1 MITLKNISKRFNNYF
16 AVNNINLTIKEN
28 EIFGIL
34 GTNGAGKTTLF
45 RMILNIFKPTK
56 GEIILNGLNYKKIK
70 KILIGYLPEERGLHG
85 QLTVKNEIMFLG
97 KLKGMSSDHCKNEME
112 YWLEKFRILEHRDKK
127 IDSLSKGN
135 QQKVQLITS
144 IIHSPKILILDE
156 PFSGLD
162 PVNVKLLK
170 DAVIELKKKGTT
182 IIFSSHRMEH
192 VEELCD
198 RICILKKGNMITVG
212 NIEDIKKQ
220 YQKKEIYIE
229 GDLKNL
235 NFERIEGIE
244 SVSKHGK
251 GKIIKI
257 TNESVSRDVY
267 KESKKSE
274 YIEKL
279 ILKDITLNEIFIKI
293 MEDNNETF

>member
-1 MITLKNISKRFNNYF
+1 
-16 AVNNINLTIKEN
+16 
-28 EIFGIL
+28 
-34 GTNGAGKTTLF
+34 
-45 RMILNIFKPTK
+45 
-56 GEIILNGLNYKKIK
+56 
-70 KILIGYLPEERGLHG
+70 
-85 QLTVKNEIMFLG
+85 
-97 KLKGMSSDHCKNEME
+97 MS
-112 YWLEKFRILEHRDKK
+112 
-127 IDSLSKGN
+127 
-135 QQKVQLITS
+135 
-144 IIHSPKILILDE
+144 
-156 PFSGLD
+156 
-162 PVNVKLLK
+162 
-170 DAVIELKKKGTT
+170 
-182 IIFSSHRMEH
+182 
-192 VEELCD
+192 
-198 RICILKKGNMITVG
+198 
-212 NIEDIKKQ
+212 
-220 YQKKEIYIE
+220 KKEIYIE